1 MSNDLGRTTP
11 SSGVGLNDLTIG
23 VFGAAVLLFGAVL
36 WSANGPHVE
45 KTDFSLTY
53 VGAKI
58 VHNGMGSRLYDIG
71 LQKQVRDATFL
82 HPSPLLFEHPPFE
95 AVLLSPL
102 AALPF
107 RTAYLIWGLLNGSIW
122 LAFMFVLR
130 PYLPSPR
137 EDLGYVILWL
147 LFAPLGVALYQGQS
161 SLIVLALYAASLVL
175 LMHSHEF
182 AAGVILG
189 LGLFKFQFILPFALI
204 FLFRKRWRYVLGVA
218 ASGVCLTVL
227 SVSVIGWRSIVQ
239 YLRFVL
245 VIGKNPQNL
254 SYGSAVDMPTIH
266 GFVYAVIGRVVS
278 PMMLNVIVAGVS
290 IFLLAW
296 IAWNWPDGDPANPS
310 MYAAAI
316 SACLLA
322 GSHMFTH
329 DFSPL
334 ILSLFIAA
342 ATVHMFSKRGW
353 RAVMFSTLIVFWLP
367 PVYFI
372 LVGTHLLYLMC
383 PLLTLF
389 TLSLAVSAEVS
400 GWKCIAGTGHIWV
413 NQL

>member
-1 MSNDLGRTTP
+1 MVNDLVLRP
-11 SSGVGLNDLTIG
+11 AASARLGLNEMTIG
-23 VFGAAVLLFGAVL
+23 LFGAAVLLFGAVL

-71 LQKQVRDATFL
+71 LQKEVRDATFL
-82 HPSPLLFEHPPFE
+82 HPNPLLFEHPPFE

-107 RTAYLIWGLLNGSIW
+107 RTAYLIWGLLNASIW
-122 LAFMFVLR
+122 LALMFLLR
-130 PYLPSPR
+130 PYLPAPR
-137 EDLGYVILWL
+137 EDLGYVMLWL

-175 LMHSHEF
+175 LTRSREL

-218 ASGVCLTVL
+218 ASALCLTVL
-227 SVSVIGWRSIVQ
+227 SMAVTGWRCIVQ

-254 SYGSAVDMPTIH
+254 YYGSAVDMPTIH

-278 PMMLNVIVAGVS
+278 PMMLNVIVAGLS

-296 IAWNWPDGDPANPS
+296 IAQKWPEGDRANPS

-334 ILSLFIAA
+334 VLSLFIAA

-353 RAVMFSTLIVFWLP
+353 RAVMLCTLIVFWLP

-383 PLLTLF
+383 PILILF
-389 TLSLAVSAEVS
+389 SLSLVVGARKSPVESALRKQATI
-400 GWKCIAGTGHIWV
+400 G
-413 NQL
+413 

>member
-1 MSNDLGRTTP
+1 MRDDLVRPTP

-36 WSANGPHVE
+36 WSANGPNVE

-53 VGAKI
+53 VAAKV
-58 VHNGMGSRLYDIG
+58 VHDGMGSQLYDIG
-71 LQKQVRDATFL
+71 LQKQVRDATFR
-82 HPSPLLFEHPPFE
+82 HPNPLLFEHPPFE

-102 AALPF
+102 AMLSF
-107 RTAYLIWGLLNGSIW
+107 RTAYLIWGLLNASIW
-122 LAFMFVLR
+122 LAVIFFLR
-130 PYLPSPR
+130 PYLPAPR
-137 EDLGYVILWL
+137 EDLGYVVLWL
-147 LFAPLGVALYQGQS
+147 MFAPLGVALYQGQS

-175 LMHSHEF
+175 LMRSDEL

-227 SVSVIGWRSIVQ
+227 SMAVIGWSSIVQ

-266 GFVYAVIGRVVS
+266 GFVYAIIGRVVS
-278 PMMLNVIVAGVS
+278 PMMLNLIVAGLS

-296 IAWNWPDGDPANPS
+296 IARNWPEGDPVNPS

-334 ILSLFIAA
+334 VLSLFIAA

-353 RAVMFSTLIVFWLP
+353 RAVMLCTLIVFWLP

-383 PLLTLF
+383 PILALLTL
-389 TLSLAVSAEVS
+389 SLVVSARKSPVGSAFHEQATF
-400 GWKCIAGTGHIWV
+400 G
-413 NQL
+413 